1 MVRSPCCIASSRDAT
16 SGQMPFACERLIIDA
31 QCAGGVIA
39 GEIKK
44 VSAALN
50 VEHQHATT
58 SEAHEG
64 LIQMQQILTG

>member
-1 MVRSPCCIASSRDAT
+1 
-16 SGQMPFACERLIIDA
+16 MPFACERLIIDA

-50 VEHQHATT
+50 VEHQHAEDTRGT
-58 SEAHEG
+58 SRAQAHKDATN
-64 LIQMQQILTG
+64 LIYTHSMP